1 MEKHVTFKGKPVELE
16 GRMPGLNQKAP
27 DFKVTGRDLKEIT
40 LGGFGDKIKIIS
52 VAVSLDT
59 PVCHKQLETFSG
71 KAKELGD
78 EVVILNITM
87 DLPFALS
94 RFCQNWDYCER
105 VVVLS
110 DHRYASFGKA
120 YGLLIKDMRLLAR
133 AVLVLDRDN
142 TIKLFQVVPEIT
154 EEPDYK
160 CAIAEAEKLL
170 HAAGK
175 I

>member
-1 MEKHVTFKGKPVELE
+1 MEKHVSFKGNPVTLE
-16 GRMPGLNQKAP
+16 GHMPGLNQKAP
-27 DFKVTGRDLKEIT
+27 DFSVVDRDLKEVT
-40 LGGFGDKIKIIS
+40 LKDFGGKIKIIS

-59 PVCHKQLETFSG
+59 PVCHKQLETFSNE
-71 KAKELGD
+71 AKKLGD

-110 DHRYASFGKA
+110 DYKYASFGKA

-142 TIKLFQVVPEIT
+142 TIKLFNVVPEIT
-154 EEPDYK
+154 HEPDYK

-170 HAAGK
+170 AEAGK